1 MDRVSLLQLSGSFGL
16 DCLVSPKAIMMDQ
29 ILQYIRGK
37 QNSRGSGIVTLYRL
51 VNDQLEAIEFI
62 VRRQEDY
69 IDVPLKDL
77 NLRKDVLI
85 VSIVRG
91 NQLIVP
97 RGDDMLKMSD
107 SVIVVTTNKG
117 LSDLNDIF
125 E

>member
-1 MDRVSLLQLSGSFGL
+1 
-16 DCLVSPKAIMMDQ
+16 MDQ
-29 ILQYIRGK
+29 ILQYVRGK

-69 IDVPLKDL
+69 IDVPLKEL

-85 VSIVRG
+85 ASIVRG

-117 LSDLNDIF
+117 LCDLNDIF